1 MDNLVYRVAS
11 IPDEDGNSTPDKF
24 YLRGEGGVD
33 TEITQ
38 WQFDQ
43 VNTAIA
49 QPAQSGSDI
58 AALHAAQDPAS
69 DNFQGDPSTVGAV
82 TPPESSQVAAAAAP
96 ATPTVVDSTTPAVA
110 SPDQN
115 IPSAAPASDGS
126 QTPSIGTDNPVQTEV
141 PATPVEETA
150 APDPAI
156 MQPTPTPDAPLAG
169 TEGGPTVDLSNHP
182 VDSAALVEAG
192 QSPTT
197 PQPAPATLTKQ
208 EEIDAWFANEEAR
221 IQAYLEQERQS
232 LDNETDN
239 AAAV

>member
-1 MDNLVYRVAS
+1 MDNLVYKVAGS
-11 IPDEDGNSTPDKF
+11 TDGSTPDTYFLKS
-24 YLRGEGGVD
+24 D
-33 TEITQ
+33 TGTDTQ
-38 WQFDQ
+38 ISAWQYDELLLIMSQ
-43 VNTAIA
+43 PSAI
-49 QPAQSGSDI
+49 QSGSDI

-69 DNFQGDPSTVGAV
+69 ENFQGDPATVGAV
-82 TPPESSQVAAAAAP
+82 TPPESSQTAAAAAP
-96 ATPTVVDSTTPAVA
+96 ATPPVVDSTTPAVA

-126 QTPSIGTDNPVQTEV
+126 QTPSIGADNPVQTEV

-182 VDSAALVEAG
+182 IDSAALVEAG

-197 PQPAPATLTKQ
+197 PQPALVTLTKQ

-232 LDNETDN
+232 LDSETDN
-239 AAAV
+239 TAAV